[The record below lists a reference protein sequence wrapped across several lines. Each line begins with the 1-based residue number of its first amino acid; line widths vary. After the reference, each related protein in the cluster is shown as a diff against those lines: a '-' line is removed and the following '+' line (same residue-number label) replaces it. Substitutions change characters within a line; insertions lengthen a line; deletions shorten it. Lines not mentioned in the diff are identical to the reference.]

1 MERVRGREGGDQR
14 EGEGEG
20 ECKREAWREGE
31 SDCEGGE
38 GGRGIRARMLS
49 LVRRARCVWGG
60 REILARMLSLVLQ
73 KWRIQRKKT

>member
-20 ECKREAWREGE
+20 EGKREAWRERE

-38 GGRGIRARMLS
+38 GGKEIR
-49 LVRRARCVWGG
+49 
-60 REILARMLSLVLQ
+60 ARMLSLVLQ
-73 KWRIQRKKT
+73 KWRIQRKETKSHENQRKKTLQ